1 MQSLV
6 MMGVLVARVAWA
18 QCPGNV
24 IEMADDAVNG
34 ADLAQVL
41 SLWGP
46 CAGCGVDLTGD
57 GQVNGADVAIVLSN
71 WGPCPAG
78 LDSVEPASG
87 SYRGGTTVYLYGER
101 LLLTTAVAFGGV

>member
-1 MQSLV
+1 MQRAMHGLV
-6 MMGVLVARVAWA
+6 MMVMLTARVVWA

-46 CAGCGVDLTGD
+46 CSACPEDLTGD
-57 GQVNGADVAIVLSN
+57 GQVNGADIGLLLSF
-71 WGPCPAG
+71 WGPC
-78 LDSVEPASG
+78 
-87 SYRGGTTVYLYGER
+87 GG
-101 LLLTTAVAFGGV
+101 